1 MTDDIKPI
9 KNKLDIDPH
18 FLHQAWR
25 NTRRE
30 NLVPLD
36 DLAELCLEK
45 PAYIEYTQ
53 SLMNKGFDLD
63 KAMARTETLALSIIN
78 LTHNQTLDTHTRK
91 EIARGV
97 ILRLNFGLDLGMKRD
112 QDEKMLHHAGSR
124 VDLPESLDAAFHK
137 LFVDTREAG
146 LEYLQA
152 HRPHEIHE
160 YTRPQ
165 I

>member
-1 MTDDIKPI
+1 MTDDITAI
-9 KNKLDIDPH
+9 KSKLDIGPH

-36 DLAELCLEK
+36 DLAELCVEK
-45 PAYIEYTQ
+45 PAYINYMQ
-53 SLMNKGFDLD
+53 ALMNKGYGLD
-63 KAMARTETLALSIIN
+63 KAMARTETLALSMIN
-78 LTHNQTLDTHTRK
+78 LTHNQTLDSHTRK
-91 EIARGV
+91 EIARGI
-97 ILRLNFGLDLGMKRD
+97 ILRLNFGLDLGMKPD
-112 QDEKMLHHAGSR
+112 QDEKTLYHEGSR
-124 VDLPESLDAAFHK
+124 VDLPESLDTAFHK

-152 HRPHEIHE
+152 HRPHEVHA

-165 I
+165 L